1 MQTPDELY
9 GDLFKDVQQKKIFP
23 DNKTFVDCMPNRK
36 PADILKDYDKIKSSE
51 LSNADIK
58 KFIEENFIV
67 PIITAPAYH
76 TDKKENI
83 IEHIEELWNVLQR
96 NADKPVEGSSL
107 IALPYPYIVPG
118 GRFQEIYYW
127 DSYFTM
133 LGLAKSDK
141 WNVIE
146 NMIEN
151 FAFLINQN
159 GFIPNG
165 NRTYFLS
172 RSQPPYFSKMIEL
185 LASHI
190 GTHIYAKYINE
201 MQKEYDF
208 WMDKTQP
215 TKHVVQMHDGSLLN
229 RYYDQLDKPRP
240 EAYEKELELAEQY
253 NGDKKLLFQ
262 NLRAA
267 CESGWDFSGR
277 WFTDGKTFTQ
287 IDILNI
293 APVDLNCLL
302 FHLESSLA
310 LAYRHINNK
319 TETNEYTRKAM
330 LREDAINKY
339 FYNEDDGWFYDY
351 YINTKALSTQRTI
364 AGITPFFFD
373 IPSSEKIVKA
383 ADIIREKFLK
393 PGGVVTTLVNSGQ
406 QWDAPNG
413 WAPLQW
419 ITIKA
424 LDEYGEIN
432 LAQEIAKRWAQ
443 LNIKVYK
450 NTGKLMEKYNVV
462 DTDVTAGGGEYPS
475 QDGFGWT
482 NGVLLKI
489 LKTYEDLPLND

>member
-9 GDLFKDVQQKKIFP
+9 GDLFKDVQLKKIFP
-23 DNKTFVDCMPNRK
+23 DNKTFVDCTPKRK
-36 PADILKDYDKIKSSE
+36 PADIVKDYFSIRNNN
-51 LSNADIK
+51 LSNARIK
-58 KFIEENFIV
+58 KFVEENFII
-67 PIITAPAYH
+67 PPPATSGYY
-76 TDKKENI
+76 TDKKDNV

-96 NADKPVEGSSL
+96 QADKPAEGSSL
-107 IALPYPYIVPG
+107 IALPHPYIVPG
-118 GRFQEIYYW
+118 GRFEEIYYW

-151 FAFLINQN
+151 FAYLINTF
-159 GFIPNG
+159 GHIPNG

-172 RSQPPYFSKMIEL
+172 RSQPPYFSCMIEL
-185 LASHI
+185 LASHK
-190 GTHIYAKYINE
+190 GTNVYSKYIKE
-201 MQKEYDF
+201 LQKEYDF
-208 WMDKTQP
+208 WMDRTSA
-215 TKHVVQMHDGSLLN
+215 TKHVIKMPDGSLLN
-229 RYYDQLDKPRP
+229 RYYDQLDTPRP
-240 EAYEKELELAEQY
+240 EAYRHEFETAAAY
-253 NGDKKLLFQ
+253 DGDDNLLFK

-277 WFTDGKTFTQ
+277 WFKDGKTFTQ
-287 IDILNI
+287 IDTTNI
-293 APVDLNCLL
+293 IPVDLNCLL

-310 LAYRHINNK
+310 LAYRHTGNK
-319 TETNEYTRKAM
+319 NEVDNYTRKAM

-339 FYNEDDGWFYDY
+339 FYSENDGWFYDY
-351 YINTKALSTQRTI
+351 NISTKTLSTQQTI

-383 ADIIREKFLK
+383 ADVIREKFLQ
-393 PGGVVTTLVNSGQ
+393 PGGVVTTLIDTGQ
-406 QWDAPNG
+406 QWDWPNG

-424 LDEYGEIN
+424 LDEYGEMN
-432 LAQEIAKRWAQ
+432 LAREIAKRWVH
-443 LNIKVYK
+443 LNIKVYR
-450 NTGKLMEKYNVV
+450 NTGKLMEKYDVV
-462 DTDVTAGGGEYPS
+462 NTQLTAGGGEYPS

-489 LKTYEDLPLND
+489 LKTYEDII

>member
-9 GDLFKDVQQKKIFP
+9 GELFKDVQLRKIFP
-23 DNKTFVDCMPNRK
+23 DNKTFVDCIPK
-36 PADILKDYDKIKSSE
+36 KTPETIVADYINIKNNNF
-51 LSNADIK
+51 SNDDII
-58 KFIEENFIV
+58 KFVEANFIL
-67 PIITAPAYH
+67 PAATASYQ
-76 TDKKENI
+76 TNIKENI
-83 IEHIEELWNVLQR
+83 IDHITELWNVLER
-96 NADKPVEGSSL
+96 KADEPIEGSSL
-107 IALPYPYIVPG
+107 IPLPHPYIVPG

-133 LGLAKSDK
+133 LGLAKSNK

-151 FAFLINQN
+151 FTFLINN
-159 GFIPNG
+159 YGYIPNG

-172 RSQPPYFSKMIEL
+172 RSQPPYFSLMIEL
-185 LASHI
+185 LALHN
-190 GTHIYAKYINE
+190 GTHVYVKYLNAL
-201 MQKEYDF
+201 QKEYDF

-215 TKHVVQMHDGSLLN
+215 TKHVVHMPDGSLLN
-229 RYYDQLDKPRP
+229 RYYDPSDKPRP
-240 EAYEKELELAEQY
+240 ESYYSEIELAEKY
-253 NGDKKLLFQ
+253 NGDEKLLFQ

-277 WFTDGKTFTQ
+277 WFKDGKTFTE

-293 APVDLNCLL
+293 VPVDLNCLL
-302 FHLESSLA
+302 YHLESSLA
-310 LAYRHINNK
+310 LAYRHEENK
-319 TETNEYTRKAM
+319 TESDRYTKKAM

-339 FYNEDDGWFYDY
+339 FYNESDGWFYDY
-351 YINTKALSTQRTI
+351 NTSTNTLSAQKTI

-373 IPSSEKIVKA
+373 IPKSETIIKA
-383 ADIIREKFLK
+383 ADIIRKNFLK
-393 PGGVVTTLVNSGQ
+393 PGGVVTTLVDTGQ
-406 QWDAPNG
+406 QWDSPNG

-450 NTGKLMEKYNVV
+450 STGKLMEKYNVV
-462 DTDVTAGGGEYPS
+462 DTNLTAGGGEYQS

-489 LKTYEDLPLND
+489 LKTYNVI